1 MTKDQQK
8 MSNGMKQHQKH
19 IESIMALIRTRDEQE
34 FVQEA
39 VSMLERSVNQPTTF
53 GKIIQS
59 RVPEHCAHAMNR
71 VFEDEALKGN
81 TEQLRK
87 FLETLKKSI
96 GAMRVLTLDI
106 AFSPSEKDI
115 DAINSWVVGNVG
127 SDVVLDF
134 THDATIGGGAKIMF
148 EGRYTEKTLDRKIE
162 QVFEKERERILQ
174 TIL

>member
-1 MTKDQQK
+1 
-8 MSNGMKQHQKH
+8 
-19 IESIMALIRTRDEQE
+19 
-34 FVQEA
+34 
-39 VSMLERSVNQPTTF
+39 
-53 GKIIQS
+53 
-59 RVPEHCAHAMNR
+59 MNR

-148 EGRYTEKTLDRKIE
+148 EGRYTEKTLRQKIE